1 MKIIISLFA
10 FTLMFSGISTVQA
23 TPTQPIKIDFSGTFD
38 GLVNGSGLNNGDAFS
53 GSFMFDLQN
62 PDNSNITPSSFE
74 FGYNT
79 QAQATLSFS
88 SQSIYLQNIYLEV
101 VDNFSLTAADITK
114 HGFDSLISS
123 GTYDFIGLSSDS
135 DNAIFD
141 STTDDLTHGTEIGFF
156 ALFNPNSFDLSGMS
170 TAALLTDLKSNPP
183 NPLFTGLELIK
194 MDNGSEIYHAAGTV
208 TDASVSAVPLPAA
221 FWLFTSAV
229 AALGF
234 RFRQRA

>member
-1 MKIIISLFA
+1 VKKIISLFA
-10 FTLMFSGISTVQA
+10 FTLMSSGASAVQA
-23 TPTQPIKIDFSGTFD
+23 TPTPPIKIDFSGTFD
-38 GLVNGSGLNNGDAFS
+38 GTVTGSGVNSGDAFS

-62 PDNSNITPSSFE
+62 PDNSNITSSSFK
-74 FGYNT
+74 FGYTT
-79 QAQATLSFS
+79 QTQATLSFNS
-88 SQSIYLQNIYLEV
+88 QNIHFQNIHLEIIDDYLLPT
-101 VDNFSLTAADITK
+101 N
-114 HGFDSLISS
+114 S
-123 GTYDFIGLSSDS
+123 GENQHYDVIGLSSHS
-135 DNAIFD
+135 DNAKFD

-156 ALFNPNSFDLSGMS
+156 AIFDSSAFDLSNMAP
-170 TAALLTDLKSNPP
+170 AALLTDLKSNPP

-194 MDNGSEIYHAAGTV
+194 MDNGSEIYSAPGTV